1 MDADDLISGL
11 KGYLSQ
17 GSSFGSSLYSPKSF
31 MSDLG
36 KSDQYDILTS
46 LADPMKND
54 LLKWAAVL
62 RGAAPGDI
70 SID

>member
-1 MDADDLISGL
+1 MDADELISGL

-17 GSSFGSSLYSPKSF
+17 GRSFGSSLYSPNSF